1 VGFPI
6 SYEDMDTVTLE
17 KCMKLKPSEEY
28 LVHVREVVGRILQY
42 EALVVVENQK
52 RERAKN
58 HKSDLALKTQH
69 IS

>member
-1 VGFPI
+1 
-6 SYEDMDTVTLE
+6 
-17 KCMKLKPSEEY
+17 MKLKPTEEY